1 MRYGLQTGVIP
12 SAGRYGLA
20 TDEWLLP
27 QALRQAGYKTAI
39 VGKWHLGHF
48 DQKYWPNQR
57 GFDYAYGP
65 LIGEID
71 HFTHSSHGVTDWYR
85 NNKPVKEPGYDTQLF
100 GADAVR
106 VIDTHDKSAPLF
118 LYLAFTAPHTPY
130 QAPQDYLDRYK
141 NIADPLRR
149 AYAAQVTCMDDEVG
163 KVVAALEKR
172 GMRDNTLIIFASD
185 NGGTRSNMFVGEA
198 AVKGDLPPYNG
209 PYRDGKGTVYEGG
222 TRVVAL
228 ASWPGHIQPGL
239 VVDEMMHIVDIYPTI
254 AGLAAADLGKTKPLD
269 GMNVWPTISE
279 GKPSPRDTVV
289 YNIEPYRAG
298 VRKGNWKLVW
308 TTLLPQRVEL
318 FDLAKDPSE
327 SNNLADQYP
336 DKVKELQAWATEL
349 AKQAAP
355 PLFLLELVR
364 LGLSHK
370 PEFPDLGGAED

>member
-1 MRYGLQTGVIP
+1 MSSDKVASEQANTGVDRRDVLMGGGAALAGTLAASALDMVAATAALADSKPNVVFILADDLGWKDVGFHGSDIKTPNLDKLAQTGARLEQFYSQQLCTPGRAAFLTGRYPMRYGLQTGVIP

-27 QALRQAGYKTAI
+27 QALKQAGYKTAM

-85 NNKPVKEPGYDTQLF
+85 NNKLVKEPGYDTQLF

-118 LYLAFTAPHTPY
+118 LYLPFTAPHTPY
-130 QAPQDYLDRYK
+130 QAQQDYLDRYK

-198 AVKGDLPPYNG
+198 AVKGDLPPNNG
-209 PYRDGKGTVYEGG
+209 PYRDGKGTV
-222 TRVVAL
+222 
-228 ASWPGHIQPGL
+228 
-239 VVDEMMHIVDIYPTI
+239 
-254 AGLAAADLGKTKPLD
+254 
-269 GMNVWPTISE
+269 
-279 GKPSPRDTVV
+279 
-289 YNIEPYRAG
+289 
-298 VRKGNWKLVW
+298 
-308 TTLLPQRVEL
+308 
-318 FDLAKDPSE
+318 
-327 SNNLADQYP
+327 
-336 DKVKELQAWATEL
+336 
-349 AKQAAP
+349 
-355 PLFLLELVR
+355 
-364 LGLSHK
+364 
-370 PEFPDLGGAED
+370 